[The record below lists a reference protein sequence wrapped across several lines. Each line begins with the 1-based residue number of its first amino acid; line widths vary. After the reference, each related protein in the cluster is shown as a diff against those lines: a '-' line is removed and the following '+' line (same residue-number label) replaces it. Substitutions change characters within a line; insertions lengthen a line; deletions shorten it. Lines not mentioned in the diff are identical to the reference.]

1 MRHSI
6 RLRGFA
12 AGFGAIALV
21 ISMVAPVSAAGP
33 SPDAATLVARLT
45 ASKDP
50 DAAFLNLSSADQKAV
65 VAYLTVAGFDSS
77 ESIAQTAAPDS
88 LTECWTITKT
98 FVAKNYLGG
107 TLFTM
112 WSKINWCANQ
122 STLRLTSAS
131 KYRGF
136 TVNTL
141 GWNWLGW
148 QAWDTEG
155 GVGYGHYEVYLQG
168 GFSFCVPLVGCIDY
182 RYPWIDTTVY
192 YDGSV
197 SGSMG
202 G

>member
-1 MRHSI
+1 MRHPI
-6 RLRGFA
+6 RFRRLA
-12 AGFGAIALV
+12 AGIGAIALV

-45 ASKDP
+45 DSKDP
-50 DAAFLNLSSADQKAV
+50 DAAFLNLSAAEQKAV
-65 VAYLTVAGFDSS
+65 VAYLTVVKFDST
-77 ESIAQTAAPDS
+77 ETRVETAAPNYVTS
-88 LTECWTITKT
+88 CWTITKT
-98 FVAKNYLGG
+98 FVAKNFVGG

-122 STLRLTSAS
+122 STFKLTSTS

-136 TVNTL
+136 TVNTF

-148 QAWDTEG
+148 NAWGTSG
-155 GVGYGHYEVYLQG
+155 GVGYGQYEVYLQG

-182 RYPWIDTTVY
+182 RYPWIDTYVY

-197 SGSMG
+197 AGSMG